1 MFKSMRASDYMH
13 TNLPTVTPETDL
25 FQAIHLILMHK
36 VSGISVVNDN
46 NEPIGML
53 SELDCLRAVLKGA
66 YHQEAGGIVGEYMT
80 SPCDTI
86 GPGEDIIAVAQAMLD
101 NKRRRRPV
109 IYDGKLVGTVTCRE
123 ILRAIKEWN
132 APADPSE
139 AKP

>member
-1 MFKSMRASDYMH
+1 MFKSMRTSDYMQ
-13 TNLPTVTPETDL
+13 TDLPTVTPETDL
-25 FQAIHLILMHK
+25 FQAIHLILMHQ

-66 YHQEAGGIVGEYMT
+66 YHQEVGGTVGEYMT

-86 GPGEDIIAVAQAMLD
+86 GPSEDIIAVAQAMLD

-109 IYDGKLVGTVTCRE
+109 MHEGKLVGTVTCRE
-123 ILRAIKEWN
+123 ILRAVKEWN
-132 APADPSE
+132 VPSDPSE
-139 AKP
+139 AKR